1 METLRGTAVV
11 AGELELVSI
20 YIYDVKWLSV
30 CRQTNSHSKW
40 MLCAKTE
47 KYELLLSKGIV
58 VDVLSDVDV
67 GLK

>member
-1 METLRGTAVV
+1 MMSSG
-11 AGELELVSI
+11 
-20 YIYDVKWLSV
+20 

-67 GLK
+67 GLR